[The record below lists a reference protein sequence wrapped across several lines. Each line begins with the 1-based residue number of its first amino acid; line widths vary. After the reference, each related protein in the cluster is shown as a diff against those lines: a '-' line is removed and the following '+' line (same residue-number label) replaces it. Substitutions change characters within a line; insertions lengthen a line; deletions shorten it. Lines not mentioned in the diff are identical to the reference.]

1 MPAERRPQRLVD
13 DASVACLTSAHAD
26 LGQSLNEAAAP
37 PAPAPRR
44 PRRVSLCG
52 VGSAVLILQ
61 LLAASVDA
69 GKFEFMQRSNRLVA
83 RVRGSSVRVLHA
95 AGSTFNPA
103 RAPHPAF
110 NAPPARDI
118 PSRVWF
124 LETKEANPHQTS
136 RSPSSGGT
144 MLCEGSGTKRKA
156 ARLMA
161 CSKVRHS

>member
-1 MPAERRPQRLVD
+1 MD

-103 RAPHPAF
+103 RALHPHASF
-110 NAPPARDI
+110 GAGLHFCVGAP
-118 PSRVWF
+118 
-124 LETKEANPHQTS
+124 L
-136 RSPSSGGT
+136 
-144 MLCEGSGTKRKA
+144 
-156 ARLMA
+156 ARLELNIALPILFQRLPNLRLAAAPEYADAYHFHGLKSLMLRA
-161 CSKVRHS
+161 